1 MPGVGSVILEEYF
14 EGSLSPSFPVEVIV
28 TFSEVDVGIFV
39 VFFCSV
45 FCCWVIMSIVLAWSP
60 TISSLTSALWK
71 CFEFYNK
78 SNRLPFVD
86 RLLTSG
92 VSTRRTIATILS
104 EAGVHRRGLKP
115 REVSHYDK

>member
-1 MPGVGSVILEEYF
+1 MPGVRSVILEEYF

-60 TISSLTSALWK
+60 TISSITSALWK
-71 CFEFYNK
+71 CFRFYNQSYTEQLYTFQK
-78 SNRLPFVD
+78 GVW
-86 RLLTSG
+86 LTLTLSDCHG
-92 VSTRRTIATILS
+92 VANLS
-104 EAGVHRRGLKP
+104 METYGSV
-115 REVSHYDK
+115 